1 MKKLFS
7 IFAFIIL
14 SATSFAQIGPINAEQ
29 PKAEFLAN
37 TIYDKENNE
46 FALIISSDNQFE
58 DELAIFFLG
67 NTPEESIMSLK
78 NLKDA
83 IRVKDTRFKLQ
94 DYNISVY
101 MEGRALVHIPYT
113 AGSYNISDEML
124 SQNIRSILDHF
135 NIPYGELVSITVRSI
150 NITQTGMVL
159 SLNYETG
166 LSKYVHLDKNLK
178 NRKWKNGTKVTDYL
192 NFKVWDTLT
201 YEQLT
206 AVENLILEGIFVQ
219 TETTDL
225 FLQIMKEKHQ

>member
-78 NLKDA
+78 TLKDA

-113 AGSYNISDEML
+113 AGSYNISD
-124 SQNIRSILDHF
+124 
-135 NIPYGELVSITVRSI
+135 ELVSITVRSI

-206 AVENLILEGIFVQ
+206 EVENLILEGIFVQ